1 MVFNLVI
8 NNDIVVIIFDDGKVN
23 VVGFD
28 FIQQFNDV
36 LNEVE

>member
-1 MVFNLVI
+1 MIGYIMVFNLVI

-28 FIQQFNDV
+28 FI
-36 LNEVE
+36 